1 MKKIEIETNESNI
14 DLESELKLNLI
25 EPDFTSINQLKGDK
39 NVLEYAFKTT
49 KLELIKDGI

>member
-14 DLESELKLNLI
+14 DLKSELKLNLI